1 MAVKQ
6 ARTAQ
11 IDLAEN
17 GAEDDGARALMQ
29 SLFATNWARRLLFE
43 VLDSLTAAI
52 TINRSSYKQC

>member
-29 SLFATNWARRLLFE
+29 SLFATNWARRLLFG